1 MLNTIFSAEK
11 SVARWLLLALI
22 LGLKISGATA
32 AETKYVS
39 MFVGQVR
46 VFDLADVKRVAV
58 GNSEVIS
65 YRALDNGQLLFIAN
79 GVGESTVEVWTAGD
93 RRTRFIVT
101 VFQQN
106 LSRALS
112 TARGF
117 AESIPEL
124 KLRQVDG
131 VVIFEGEIAPE
142 NRDRVTQLTAA
153 LPGSLN
159 LTTEKEFTMKD
170 MVLMDVRIIEV
181 NRRAAEQLGIRWGQ
195 VAAGPAV
202 GLYAPIATN
211 SRFAVFSPDANDL
224 SEDIIEAVGGAGVDT
239 FYGYA
244 GLSTGLAS
252 QIDLMAETGEASI
265 LASPKLVT
273 RSGEVASFNSGGE
286 LPYQT
291 IDELGRPV
299 IQFRQYGIS
308 LDIEPLVDANGNIM
322 TAIAAEVSSI
332 DRANQA
338 GDTPGLLTRNVS
350 NVINVKAKETIVI
363 SGLATANASDQVIKV
378 PLLGDIPYVGALF
391 RSTEK
396 IEEKTEIVMFVTPQ
410 LITADSQKNKDLLQ
424 LGREMSKP
432 WADGK
437 LNEALME

>member
-1 MLNTIFSAEK
+1 MFDKVFNVDRF
-11 SVARWLLLALI
+11 VVRWLLLTLVFS
-22 LGLKISGATA
+22 LQA
-32 AETKYVS
+32 AEVTAETRYVS

-58 GNSEVIS
+58 GNSDVIS

-79 GVGESTVEVWTAGD
+79 GVGESTVEVWTAGE
-93 RRTRFIVT
+93 RRTRFVVT
-101 VFQQN
+101 IFQQN
-106 LSRALS
+106 LSRALDA
-112 TARGF
+112 ARGF
-117 AESIPEL
+117 AERIPDLE
-124 KLRQVDG
+124 LRQVNG
-131 VVIFEGEIAPE
+131 VVIFEGVIAPE
-142 NRDRVTQLTAA
+142 DRQRVTQLSAA
-153 LPGSLN
+153 LPGSLD
-159 LTTEKEFTMKD
+159 LTTEKEFSMKD

-195 VAAGPAV
+195 VAAGPSV
-202 GLYAPIATN
+202 GLYAPFATN

-224 SEDIIEAVGGAGVDT
+224 SEDILEAVGGAGIDT

-252 QIDLMAETGEASI
+252 QIDLMAENGEASI

-273 RSGEVASFNSGGE
+273 RSGEGASFNSGGE
-286 LPYQT
+286 IPYQT

-299 IQFRQYGIS
+299 IQFQPYGIT
-308 LDIEPLVDANGNIM
+308 LEIEPLVDGDGNIM
-322 TAIAAEVSSI
+322 TSVAAEVSSI

-338 GDTPGLLTRNVS
+338 GDTPGLLTRNVA

-363 SGLATANASDQVIKV
+363 SGLAAANTSDQVTKV
-378 PLLGDIPYVGALF
+378 PFLGDIPYLGSLF

-410 LITADSQKNKDLLQ
+410 LITADSQKNKELLE

-432 WADGK
+432 WANGK

>member
-1 MLNTIFSAEK
+1 MLDKLFDAKRTA
-11 SVARWLLLALI
+11 ARYWLLVLM
-22 LGLKISGATA
+22 LGLQISGATA

-46 VFDLADVKRVAV
+46 VFDLANVKRVAV
-58 GNSEVIS
+58 GNSDVVN
-65 YRALDNGQLLFIAN
+65 YRALENGQLLFIAN
-79 GVGESTVEVWTAGD
+79 GAGESTVEVWTDGE
-93 RRTRFIVT
+93 RQTRFIVT

-106 LSRALS
+106 LSRELNA
-112 TARGF
+112 ARGF
-117 AESIPEL
+117 AERIPEL
-124 KLRQVDG
+124 ELRQVNG

-142 NRDRVTQLTAA
+142 DRERVTQLAAA

-159 LTTEKEFTMKD
+159 LTTEKSFSMKD

-181 NRRAAEQLGIRWGQ
+181 NRRAAEQLGVRWGQ
-195 VAAGPAV
+195 VAAGPSV
-202 GLYAPIATN
+202 GLYAPLATN

-224 SEDIIEAVGGAGVDT
+224 SENIIEAVGGAGVDT

-265 LASPKLVT
+265 LAQPKLVT
-273 RSGEVASFNSGGE
+273 RSGENASFNSGGE
-286 LPYQT
+286 IPYQT
-291 IDELGRPV
+291 VDELGRPV
-299 IQFRQYGIS
+299 IQFQPYGIT
-308 LDIEPLVDANGNIM
+308 LEIEPQVDSEGNIL
-322 TAIAAEVSSI
+322 AKVAAEVSSI

-338 GDTPGLLTRNVS
+338 GDTPGLLTRNAA

-363 SGLATANASDQVIKV
+363 SGLAAANTSDQVTKV
-378 PLLGDIPYVGALF
+378 PFLGDIPYLGALF

-396 IEEKTEIVMFVTPQ
+396 MEENTEIVMFVTPQ
-410 LITADSQKNKDLLQ
+410 LITPESEKNRDMVER
-424 LGREMSKP
+424 GREMSKP
-432 WADGK
+432 FADGK

>member
-1 MLNTIFSAEK
+1 MLVKVFNLERSL
-11 SVARWLLLALI
+11 ARQLLLVLV
-22 LGLKISGATA
+22 LGFQVVEAKAV
-32 AETKYVS
+32 ETMFVS

-58 GNSEVIS
+58 GNSDVVN
-65 YRALDNGQLLFIAN
+65 YRALENGQLLFIAQ
-79 GVGESTVEVWTAGD
+79 GVGESTVEVWTAGE
-93 RRTRFIVT
+93 RRTRFVVT

-112 TARGF
+112 AARKF
-117 AESIPEL
+117 AERIPNL
-124 KLRQVDG
+124 KLEQVNG
-131 VVIFEGEIAPE
+131 VLIFEGEVSPE
-142 NRDRVTQLTAA
+142 DRDRVTQLSAA
-153 LPGSLN
+153 LPGSLD
-159 LTTEKEFTMKD
+159 LTTEKAFSMKD
-170 MVLMDVRIIEV
+170 MVLMDVRIVEV

-195 VAAGPAV
+195 VAAGPSV

-211 SRFAVFSPDANDL
+211 SRFAIFSPDANDL
-224 SEDIIEAVGGAGVDT
+224 SEDILQAVGGAGVDN

-244 GLSTGLAS
+244 GLSSGLAS
-252 QIDLMAETGEASI
+252 QIDLMAENGEASV

-273 RSGEVASFNSGGE
+273 RSGDTAEFNSGGE
-286 LPYQT
+286 IPYQT

-299 IQFRQYGIS
+299 IQFQPYGIN
-308 LDIEPLVDANGNIM
+308 LQIEPLVDGEGNIM
-322 TAIAAEVSSI
+322 TSIAAEVSSI

-350 NVINVKAKETIVI
+350 NAINVKAKETIVI
-363 SGLATANASDQVIKV
+363 SGLAAANTSDQTTKM
-378 PLLGDIPYVGALF
+378 PFLGDIPYLGRLF

-410 LITADSQKNKDLLQ
+410 LISANSQKNKALLE
-424 LGREMSKP
+424 LGRHMSKP

>member
-1 MLNTIFSAEK
+1 MLDKVFSAEK
-11 SVARWLLLALI
+11 SVVRHLLLVLI
-22 LGLKISGATA
+22 LGLQVPEATA
-32 AETKYVS
+32 SATKYVS

-46 VFDLADVKRVAV
+46 VFDMADVKRVAV
-58 GNSEVIS
+58 GNSDVVN
-65 YRALDNGQLLFIAN
+65 YRALENGQLLFIAD
-79 GVGESTVEVWTAGD
+79 GVGESTVEVWTAGE
-93 RRTRFIVT
+93 RRTRFVVT

-112 TARGF
+112 AARKF
-117 AESIPEL
+117 AERIPDLQLE
-124 KLRQVDG
+124 QVDG
-131 VVIFEGEIAPE
+131 VLIFEGEIAPE
-142 NRDRVTQLTAA
+142 DRDRVTQLSAA
-153 LPGSLN
+153 LPGSLD
-159 LTTEKEFTMKD
+159 LTTEKEFSMKD

-195 VAAGPAV
+195 VAAGPSV
-202 GLYAPIATN
+202 GLYAPMATN

-224 SEDIIEAVGGAGVDT
+224 SEDILEAVGGAGVDN

-244 GLSTGLAS
+244 GLSSGLAS
-252 QIDLMAETGEASI
+252 QIDLMAENGEASV

-273 RSGEVASFNSGGE
+273 RSGESASFNSGGE
-286 LPYQT
+286 IPYQT

-299 IQFRQYGIS
+299 IQFQPYGIN
-308 LDIEPLVDANGNIM
+308 LEIEPLVDGDGNIL
-322 TAIAAEVSSI
+322 TGIAAEVSSI

-363 SGLATANASDQVIKV
+363 SGLAAANTSDQTTKL
-378 PLLGDIPYVGALF
+378 PFLGDIPYLGALF
-391 RSTEK
+391 RSTET

-410 LITADSQKNKDLLQ
+410 LITADSKKNKELLE
-424 LGREMSKP
+424 LGRQMSKP

-437 LNEALME
+437 LNKALME

>member
-1 MLNTIFSAEK
+1 MLDRIFNAEG
-11 SVARWLLLALI
+11 SVARWLLLVLI
-22 LGLKISGATA
+22 LSLQVSEVA
-32 AETKYVS
+32 AADTKYVS

-46 VFDLADVKRVAV
+46 VFELADVKRVAV
-58 GNSEVIS
+58 GNSDVVN

-79 GVGESTVEVWTAGD
+79 GVGESTMEVWTAGE
-93 RRTRFIVT
+93 RQTRFIVT

-112 TARGF
+112 AARAF
-117 AESIPEL
+117 AERIPEL
-124 KLRQVDG
+124 ELRQVDG
-131 VVIFEGEIAPE
+131 VLIFEGEIAPE
-142 NRDRVTQLTAA
+142 DRGRVTQLSAA
-153 LPGSLN
+153 LPGTLD
-159 LTTEKEFTMKD
+159 LTTEKAFSMKD

-181 NRRAAEQLGIRWGQ
+181 NHRAAEQLGIRWGQ
-195 VAAGPAV
+195 VAAGPSV
-202 GLYAPIATN
+202 GLYAPFATN
-211 SRFAVFSPDANDL
+211 NRFAVFSPDANNL
-224 SEDIIEAVGGAGVDT
+224 SEDILAAVGGPGVDT

-252 QIDLMAETGEASI
+252 QIDLMAENGEASI

-273 RSGEVASFNSGGE
+273 RSGEAASFNSGGE

-299 IQFRQYGIS
+299 IQFQSYGIS
-308 LDIEPLVDANGNIM
+308 LEIEPLVDSDGNIM
-322 TAIAAEVSSI
+322 TSIVAEVSSI
-332 DRANQA
+332 DRANQT
-338 GDTPGLLTRNVS
+338 GDTPGLLTRNVA

-363 SGLATANASDQVIKV
+363 SGLAAANTSGQVTKV
-378 PLLGDIPYVGALF
+378 PFLGDIPYLGVFF

-410 LITADSQKNKDLLQ
+410 LITADSQKNKDLLE